1 MAILR
6 PPGLG
11 PIVGHTT
18 DRSSRIWIRADP
30 ATDGGDHPGSERRTV
45 GVLGVFAKDGRKLDP
60 PRIFYFRLH
69 REFDRSGSVDL
80 GAGKSNFAL
89 QPDSFPLEPDSEYVV
104 RAGCLV
110 LDDPV
115 ADDAELD
122 DPALEARLP
131 EPSAWQADLEALDP
145 AQAEAAFRTF
155 PAEPGDEARQP
166 GDLRGERVSFLR
178 WDAGRAGQGHGAGVL
193 PGERVSFLLGSCR
206 YPGLLWKVR
215 HSDRIFGPM
224 ADLAQAAEDRP
235 RFVLMVG
242 DQIYADRFN
251 RLVPFGRADSYQEFR
266 DRYLAAFG
274 SPNIRRLMRTLPT
287 YMILDDHEIED
298 NWSQDRLRRSARYPL
313 FTIAID
319 AYLSYQWS
327 HGPRTW
333 GRRLYYRF
341 DCGGFPFFVLDTR
354 TQRFLEGKPGDLA
367 ANHMLGRPSHP
378 TAPPGQLAR
387 LLSWLRDQQRTRGAT
402 PKFVVSS
409 GVFVPSPMSAR
420 TALAEDD
427 PEALEKSDGWP
438 GFPGTRSAI
447 LRTIV
452 EHEIQNVVFLSGDIH
467 CANLAEISFAGVAE
481 DDAAAGVP
489 EARRIKAFSVT
500 SSAFYWPF
508 PFADGEPSDFVHDST
523 AQGQEDTFEFELS
536 DGRKVAMDYRARNFS
551 QEDNFSH
558 LTVDRAS
565 HSLRVRVLD
574 NKGRVVSEEAG
585 RGRRVTLDERLS
597 LAPW

>member
-30 ATDGGDHPGSERRTV
+30 AADGGDHPGSERRTV
-45 GVLGVFAKDGRKLDP
+45 GVLGVFAKNGRKLDP

-69 REFDRSGSVDL
+69 REFDRSGSIDL
-80 GAGKSNFAL
+80 GAGKTNFAL
-89 QPDSFPLEPDSEYVV
+89 QPGSFPLRPDSEYLV

-122 DPALEARLP
+122 DQEIEARLP
-131 EPSAWQADLEALDP
+131 KPTAWEADLKALDP
-145 AQAEAAFRTF
+145 AQAEAVFRTF
-155 PAEPGDEARQP
+155 PADPGARPSQ
-166 GDLRGERVSFLR
+166 RI
-178 WDAGRAGQGHGAGVL
+178 
-193 PGERVSFLLGSCR
+193 SFLLGSCR

-224 ADLAQAAEDRP
+224 ADLAQAAEDPP

-242 DQIYADRFN
+242 DQIYADLFN
-251 RLVPFGRADSYQEFR
+251 RLVPFGRADTYQEFR
-266 DRYLAAFG
+266 DRYLTAFG

-298 NWSQDRLRRSARYPL
+298 NWSQDRLRRSARYQL

-367 ANHMLGRPSHP
+367 ANHLLGRPSHP

-387 LLSWLRDQQRTRGAT
+387 LLSWLRDQQRTRGDV

-420 TALAEDD
+420 TALAGDD
-427 PEALEKSDGWP
+427 PEALGESDGWP
-438 GFPGTRSAI
+438 GFPATRSAI

-452 EHEIQNVVFLSGDIH
+452 ERQVQNVVFLSGDIH
-467 CANLAEISFAGVAE
+467 CANLAEISFAGA
-481 DDAAAGVP
+481 P
-489 EARRIKAFSVT
+489 EAERIKAFSVT

-508 PFADGEPSDFVHDST
+508 PFADGEPSDFVHDSK
-523 AQGQEDTFEFELS
+523 APGQEDTFEFELS
-536 DGRKVAMDYRARNFS
+536 DGRRAAMDYRARNFS

-574 NKGRVVSEEAG
+574 RKGRVVSEEAG
-585 RGRRVTLDERLS
+585 RGSRVRLDERLS
-597 LAPW
+597 LAEW